1 MASEVFPGLKT
12 LYFHPETP
20 SQFIKKKKFQNQF
33 WGLEKMIFEIS
44 NFHQFKAAGWMKK
57 WTDLYFIPL

>member
-20 SQFIKKKKFQNQF
+20 SQFIRKKFQNRF

-44 NFHQFKAAGWMKK
+44 NFHQFEAAGLMKK
-57 WTDLYFIPL
+57 WTDLNFIAP